1 MSLVFKAMELNDL
14 RRLNIKEHS
23 RTKNFLLI
31 VSTIVMASN
40 SESHNLCIQNWKI
53 YSSTSF
59 TNENTRESQGL
70 EAVYP
75 RSESELVAESGLE
88 KSSPN
93 SQSIIPT
100 FI

>member
-14 RRLNIKEHS
+14 RRLNKKEHS
-23 RTKNFLLI
+23 RTKNFLLLVH
-31 VSTIVMASN
+31 VSTIVVASN

-59 TNENTRESQGL
+59 TNENTREGQGL

-75 RSESELVAESGLE
+75 RSESGLVAE
-88 KSSPN
+88 
-93 SQSIIPT
+93 
-100 FI
+100 